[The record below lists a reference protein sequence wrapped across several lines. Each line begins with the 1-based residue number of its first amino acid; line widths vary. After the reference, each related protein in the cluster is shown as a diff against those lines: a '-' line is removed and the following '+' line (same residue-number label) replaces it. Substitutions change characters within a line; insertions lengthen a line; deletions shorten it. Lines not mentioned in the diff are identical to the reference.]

1 MRNALALLALASLG
15 CLPKAKINQRA
26 VDEVYKGY
34 EYLKSEDLE
43 RAEVAFNHA
52 LEFNPDFPEAW
63 NGLGVIEFK
72 RNRLDGAKQQFIRA
86 IRINHDFA
94 EGHNNL
100 GLVYKTKGDFGSAE
114 DEFTVALKVN
124 PDFLDA
130 RVNLADTLL
139 RIGLDKPK
147 RRKDYWARARTQ
159 YLHLLEAAPK
169 PSAYWGLAYM
179 EYESKDFLAAE
190 KDYRRAIEIEPRF
203 MEALHGLCD
212 SLVALHRCG
221 EAATYCQKC
230 LAVSP
235 GVPEC
240 KQSLKAAEDKDCA
253 SGVIADPRRTLPRGA
268 VEEAE

>member
-1 MRNALALLALASLG
+1 MRNALALLVLASLG

-52 LEFNPDFPEAW
+52 LEFNPDFP
-63 NGLGVIEFK
+63 
-72 RNRLDGAKQQFIRA
+72 
-86 IRINHDFA
+86 

-179 EYESKDFLAAE
+179 EYESKDFLA
-190 KDYRRAIEIEPRF
+190 
-203 MEALHGLCD
+203 
-212 SLVALHRCG
+212 
-221 EAATYCQKC
+221 
-230 LAVSP
+230 
-235 GVPEC
+235 
-240 KQSLKAAEDKDCA
+240 
-253 SGVIADPRRTLPRGA
+253 
-268 VEEAE
+268 